1 MWISWHISPTFCE
14 HGDEACIHTCMLY
27 MLTLHDMLE
36 MKDDKIQVVKI
47 KLVRRIELSIFRKN
61 KIMEQ
66 NCTRDPKKHDI
77 HFQTNLF
84 PKGGGDGGGGGT

>member
-1 MWISWHISPTFCE
+1 
-14 HGDEACIHTCMLY
+14 
-27 MLTLHDMLE
+27 MLTLHDMLV

-61 KIMEQ
+61 KIIEQ
-66 NCTRDPKKHDI
+66 NRTRDRKKHDI

-84 PKGGGDGGGGGT
+84 TKGGGDGGGGGT